1 MCIRDRDEMA
11 FIFKKAE
18 ENTNGHSAIA
28 SVVPQWFS
36 LPHQINATLPNIV
49 ADDTAYV
56 IMRAVQFFLPGEP
69 QIYYVGLLNGMDD
82 VELFNK
88 TGQGRD
94 VNRHNYT
101 PAEIDAALA
110 QPVTKAILGLA
121 RLRKLSVF
129 NGQFTWAVT
138 GGDSLRLDWVNG
150 AESLSLEFTTK
161 VGAADFKVS
170 ITDAN
175 GTRSYSTIEELGS
188 AN

>member
-1 MCIRDRDEMA
+1 MA

-28 SVVPQWFS
+28 SVVPQWFT

-49 ADDTAYV
+49 ADDVAYV

-69 QIYYVGLLNGMDD
+69 QIYYVGLFNGMDD

-101 PAEIDAALA
+101 PEEIEVALQ
-110 QPVTKAILGLA
+110 QPVTQAILGLA
-121 RLRKLSVF
+121 RLRKLPVF
-129 NGQFTWAVT
+129 EGDYTWAVT
-138 GGDSLRLDWVNG
+138 GGDELRIDWVNG
-150 AESLSLEFTTK
+150 TDSLSLEFSTK
-161 VGAADFKVS
+161 VGAPSFVVS
-170 ITDAN
+170 VSDAA
-175 GTRSYSTIEELGS
+175 GSRSYNSIEELGS
-188 AN
+188 AR